1 MQAQNFKNHT
11 RLIPSYHFI
20 LWSVVLALDILAILQ
35 LITALKRNQGI
46 LPSVMFILIAIALSI
61 SAIQIRRFPLIAQ
74 DRAIRAEENLRYFV
88 LTGKLPDSRLTLAQ
102 IIALRFAPD
111 EELVGLTERAA
122 MENLSSSD
130 IKKAIQ
136 QWKAD
141 YYRV

>member
-1 MQAQNFKNHT
+1 MQAQNLKNHT
-11 RLIPSYHFI
+11 RLVPSYHFV

-35 LITALKRNQGI
+35 LITVLNERQGL
-46 LPSVMFILIAIALSI
+46 LPSAIFVLIAVALSI

-74 DRAIRAEENLRYFV
+74 DRAIRAEEKLRHFV

-102 IIALRFAPD
+102 IIALRFASD
-111 EELVGLTERAA
+111 EELAGLTERAV

>member
-1 MQAQNFKNHT
+1 MQTQNFKNHT
-11 RLIPSYHFI
+11 RLLPSYHFI
-20 LWSVVLALDILAILQ
+20 LWSVVLALDIMAILQ
-35 LITALKRNQGI
+35 LITALQGDQG
-46 LPSVMFILIAIALSI
+46 LLQSVMFILIAVALSI

-74 DRAIRAEENLRYFV
+74 DRAIRAEENLRHFA
-88 LTGKLPDSRLTLAQ
+88 LTGKLPDSRLTITQ

-122 MENLSSSD
+122 TENLSSSD

>member
-1 MQAQNFKNHT
+1 MQAQNYKNHT
-11 RLIPSYHFI
+11 RLVPSYHFV
-20 LWSVVLALDILAILQ
+20 LWSVVLALDILAILE
-35 LITALKRNQGI
+35 LIFTLKAGQG
-46 LPSVMFILIAIALSI
+46 LLSSVMFILISVALSI

-74 DRAIRAEENLRYFV
+74 DRAIRAEESLRHLV
-88 LTGKLPDSRLTLAQ
+88 LTGKLPDSRLTITQ

-111 EELVGLTERAA
+111 EELAGLTERVAK
-122 MENLSSSD
+122 ENLSSSD

>member
-11 RLIPSYHFI
+11 RLVPSYHFV

-35 LITALKRNQGI
+35 LIFALKESQGI
-46 LPSVMFILIAIALSI
+46 LPSVIFILIAVALSI

-74 DRAIRAEENLRYFV
+74 DRAIRAEENLRHFV
-88 LTGKLPDSRLTLAQ
+88 LTGKLPDSRLTITQ

-111 EELVGLTERAA
+111 EELGGLTERAA
-122 MENLSSSD
+122 TENLSSSD

-136 QWKAD
+136 EWRAD